1 MRVPKS
7 RKEVRQQHILSALEA
22 NPAVRVNQLAD
33 ELTVSTETIR
43 RDLTELQ
50 QIGRISR
57 TYGGAV
63 GTSNRFEPVLN
74 ERMTLHITERRAI
87 AREAAATYAQED
99 ALLLGGGATML
110 HFARALREVQHRLTV
125 ITPAYPIAV
134 ELAGN
139 PLIDVMLLPGR
150 LEPQEHIVYGPET
163 QRAVERYAVRTAII
177 GVSGINTEGFSEA
190 LLDAG
195 EVYSA
200 ILRSAEQ
207 VVVLVDHSKFG
218 KRALVLLSEW
228 SPRVT
233 LVTDS
238 PPPEPLATVLAR
250 NGTSVVL
257 AKTGKPGL

>member
-1 MRVPKS
+1 MLVPKS
-7 RKEVRQQHILSALEA
+7 RKEVRQQQILSALEE
-22 NPAVRVNQLAD
+22 NPSIRVNQLAD

-74 ERMTLHITERRAI
+74 ERMTLYVAERRAI
-87 AREAAATYAQED
+87 AREAVASCTQDD

-110 HFARALREVQHRLTV
+110 HFARALRDVQHRLTV

-139 PLIDVMLLPGR
+139 PLIDVMLLPGL
-150 LEPQEHIVYGPET
+150 LESQEHIVYGPET
-163 QRAVERYAVRTAII
+163 QRAIERYAVRTAII
-177 GVSGINTEGFSEA
+177 GVSGINSEGISEA
-190 LLDAG
+190 LLGAG

-200 ILRSAEQ
+200 ILRSAEHT
-207 VVVLVDHSKFG
+207 VVLVDHSKFG
-218 KRALVLLSEW
+218 KRALVLLAEW
-228 SPRVT
+228 SPRLTV
-233 LVTDS
+233 VTDS
-238 PPPEPLATVLAR
+238 PPPEPLATVMTR
-250 NGTSVVL
+250 NGTTVL
-257 AKTGKPGL
+257 VASKP

>member
-1 MRVPKS
+1 
-7 RKEVRQQHILSALEA
+7 
-22 NPAVRVNQLAD
+22 
-33 ELTVSTETIR
+33 
-43 RDLTELQ
+43 
-50 QIGRISR
+50 
-57 TYGGAV
+57 
-63 GTSNRFEPVLN
+63 
-74 ERMTLHITERRAI
+74 
-87 AREAAATYAQED
+87 
-99 ALLLGGGATML
+99 ML
-110 HFARALREVQHRLTV
+110 HFARALREGQHRLTV

-233 LVTDS
+233 LVTDP